1 MAIGMM
7 MGSKPAGEGEEEE
20 DQANHQLSFAAVK
33 MVIVAAIGGFLFG
46 YDTGIVS
53 GAMVYIRDDFGLTD
67 IWQEVIISITIL
79 SAWIFSIIA
88 GSISDHFGRKRTVI
102 ISSIVFTIGSL
113 MMGFA
118 PEVWTLLAGRFVVG
132 AGVGLSSMII
142 PLLVHFSPYLKYLT

>member
-1 MAIGMM
+1 MT
-7 MGSKPAGEGEEEE
+7 MGSKPVAGDEEE
-20 DQANHQLSFAAVK
+20 DQANHLMTFAAVK
-33 MVIVAAIGGFLFG
+33 MVMMAAIGGFLFG

-53 GAMVYIRDDFGLTD
+53 GAMVYIRDDFGLDD

-88 GSISDHFGRKRTVI
+88 GSLSDKFGRKKTVV

-118 PEVWTLLAGRFVVG
+118 PDVWTLLAGRFVVG

-142 PLLVHFSPYLKYLT
+142 PL